1 MISSFNLLLFA
12 SKPTFYSSGFFQ
24 VSLWHKVWHNL
35 FRMGVSK
42 RTGRVSP
49 VGNTDYISPFSGCS
63 SAPRFGQTILKV
75 MLQWSFSMFPCRTR
89 AEETQPNE
97 LLSWETVYRHTDLY
111 FCFSTSIRNFTF
123 SSPNL
128 LANRQTDTLVMN
140 CCSKSEFRGVLRR
153 FCLQSE
159 MGNVDKRLTTRM
171 SG

>member
-35 FRMGVSK
+35 FLMGVSK

-97 LLSWETVYRHTDLY
+97 RSLGRPCTATQICISVSVHQLEISLSHPLIFW
-111 FCFSTSIRNFTF
+111 
-123 SSPNL
+123 
-128 LANRQTDTLVMN
+128 QT
-140 CCSKSEFRGVLRR
+140 G
-153 FCLQSE
+153 
-159 MGNVDKRLTTRM
+159 RLTHW
-171 SG
+171 